1 MRRHDLISSTIWFCA
16 GLFITLYAPQFDLG
30 TASAPG
36 TGFMPFWA
44 GILMCIFSAVT
55 FLQAYFNQ
63 DSKSEKLW
71 ENIQFQ
77 KLIFV
82 ALGLFIYTFF
92 LDLVGFLICT
102 FLLILILIR
111 FVGSENWP
119 KSIAGAILTSALCYL
134 LFDKWLQANL
144 PRGILGF

>member
-1 MRRHDLISSTIWFCA
+1 M
-16 GLFITLYAPQFDLG
+16 
-30 TASAPG
+30 PG
-36 TGFMPFWA
+36 SGFMPFLA

-55 FLQAYFNQ
+55 FGQAYFNQ
-63 DSKSEKLW
+63 DRKSEKLW
-71 ENIQFQ
+71 ENIQLQ

-92 LDLVGFLICT
+92 LDVVGFLICT
-102 FLLILILIR
+102 FLLILFFIR
-111 FVGSENWP
+111 FVGSENWL
-119 KSIAGAILTSALCYL
+119 KSIVGAILTSILCYL

>member
-1 MRRHDLISSTIWFCA
+1 MRKHDLISSTVWFCT

-36 TGFMPFWA
+36 TGFMPFLA
-44 GILMCIFSAVT
+44 GMIMSVFSAAT
-55 FLQAYFNQ
+55 FGQAYFNQ
-63 DSKSEKLW
+63 NRKTEKIW
-71 ENIQFQ
+71 DGVQFL

-92 LDLVGFLICT
+92 LDTVGFLICT
-102 FLLILILIR
+102 FLLILFLIR
-111 FVGSENWP
+111 FVGSEKWP

-144 PRGILGF
+144 PRGFLGF

>member
-1 MRRHDLISSTIWFCA
+1 
-16 GLFITLYAPQFDLG
+16 LFITLYAPQFDLG

-36 TGFMPFWA
+36 SGFMPFLA

-55 FLQAYFNQ
+55 LGQAYFNQ
-63 DSKSEKLW
+63 DRKSEKLW
-71 ENIQFQ
+71 ENIQLQ

-82 ALGLFIYTFF
+82 ASGLLIYTFF
-92 LDLVGFLICT
+92 LDIVGFLICT
-102 FLLILILIR
+102 FLLILFFIR
-111 FVGSENWP
+111 FVGSENWF
-119 KSIAGAILTSALCYL
+119 KSIVGAILTSIFCYL

>member
-36 TGFMPFWA
+36 TGFMPFLA

-63 DSKSEKLW
+63 DRKSEKLW

-102 FLLILILIR
+102 FLLILFLIR

>member
-1 MRRHDLISSTIWFCA
+1 MRRHDLLSSTIWFCT

-36 TGFMPFWA
+36 SGFMPFLA

-55 FLQAYFNQ
+55 FVQAYFNP
-63 DSKSEKLW
+63 DRKSQKLW
-71 ENIQFQ
+71 ENIQLQ

-82 ALGLFIYTFF
+82 GLGLLIYTFF
-92 LDLVGFLICT
+92 LDIVGFLIST
-102 FLLILILIR
+102 FLLILFFIR
-111 FVGSENWP
+111 FVGSEKWF
-119 KSIAGAILTSALCYL
+119 KSIIGAILTSIFCYL

-144 PRGILGF
+144 PRGIFGF

>member
-1 MRRHDLISSTIWFCA
+1 MRRHDLISSTIWFCT

-36 TGFMPFWA
+36 SGFMPFLA

-55 FLQAYFNQ
+55 FGQAYFNQ
-63 DSKSEKLW
+63 DRKSEKLW
-71 ENIQFQ
+71 GNIQLQ

-82 ALGLFIYTFF
+82 ALGLLIYTFF
-92 LDLVGFLICT
+92 LDVVGFLICT
-102 FLLILILIR
+102 FLLIFFFIR
-111 FVGSENWP
+111 FVGSENWF
-119 KSIAGAILTSALCYL
+119 KSIIGAILTSIFCYL